1 MKTLEYIDHTSDEIE
16 MSIQMYAVI
25 WTFEYFTWNTQFVH
39 SFIGARPR
47 EPRITVPDKLI
58 SICK

>member
-25 WTFEYFTWNTQFVH
+25 WTFEYFT
-39 SFIGARPR
+39 
-47 EPRITVPDKLI
+47 
-58 SICK
+58 